1 MAHSVEL
8 HFLYL
13 AIPVVYIRF
22 SQMAKGAPVMQLYYC
37 SQIQTFTVCY
47 RLR

>member
-22 SQMAKGAPVMQLYYC
+22 SQMAKGAPVMQLYY
-37 SQIQTFTVCY
+37 TVLKF
-47 RLR
+47 RLLQFVTD